1 MSTEPMVTEQ
11 TGPMG
16 ALLRGPALAAG
27 DVRRLD
33 QRVDHWARTTP
44 DAVALRCAGGPGDGA
59 GGDITYAELVRAA
72 TRVAAGLAAAGVG
85 PGDIV
90 AVRIPRGV
98 RLAQALLAV
107 LKRGATYAAVDPAWP
122 EARCAQLVAQT
133 GARWLLGDARAA
145 STDAHAGGAARLD
158 FDTLL
163 GCDEVVAPVPGDDD
177 TPCCVFLTSGSSGTP
192 KAALVRH
199 RAIVRIALDPT
210 LGFGSGTRMLQTA
223 PCPWDAYAM
232 ELWCPLV
239 HGGTSVLYAGSH
251 VSPRDVRDA
260 VEGGVNTLFL
270 TTALFNLVAD
280 TDPTAFAGLDVL
292 MTGGE
297 RASARHFDK
306 ALAANPGLRLLHV
319 YGPVESCVYT
329 NAYPLPATGAGDEV
343 PVGWPMAGTTVYLLD
358 AERRPVRPG
367 EVGEIAVAGDGLA
380 VGYVNAPELTERA
393 FPTLDLEP
401 GRPPVR
407 VYLTGDY
414 GRIEEGRG
422 LVFAGRRDRQVKIRG
437 VRIEPA
443 EVEAAI
449 EAVPGVARAVVVAL
463 PHGAPTKTHLA
474 ACVVPDGDG
483 VDETL
488 IREAVRRGLPT
499 AFVPDVVVTAPE
511 LPLNANGKV
520 DQAAVAA
527 LVERHRAE
535 VAAAKTTA
543 AAPADGLPERVREL
557 MDLASGLVETP
568 IGPDEDIFAAGGT
581 SIMAIRIA
589 HWLSERGGVKVNA
602 LQVMEA
608 GTPRALAALIG
619 QAGADRPAAAEP
631 GPVAAERSEQ
641 RWLAGLPVPQW
652 RFWYLEAQ
660 HPGGDDTR
668 CPLEFR
674 LTGPLDA
681 AALGAALRAVIARH
695 EALRTRL
702 IRVGARGVRAEVLD
716 PAEVPDPLTV
726 YPEATPEDARR
737 LLDRFLATPFD
748 LEQDLPIRAALVPLG
763 GAEHLLAF
771 SVHHTA
777 FDGWSAGL
785 LCRDLSVAYGALTA
799 GRPLPEWA
807 PTSFAESWLDQ
818 DLRET
823 PADRAELD
831 TWSRGLVGVPDLP
844 IVAPGELA
852 PDGPV
857 REVVI
862 DVPESLFA
870 DARRVGAACGGTA
883 QAVLLAAWVRAL
895 RKFAG
900 VTDLAI
906 GIPVAGRTTAA
917 AQDVIGC
924 FASAVAVRFR
934 SDSPGTGD
942 AAGTGDADVRAAV
955 AELGRALRFQF
966 TPIERVLRASEPRDR
981 TRNPFCQAGFV
992 AQNNEPAVLDLPGVT
1007 CREVRHVRSR
1017 SGFELTLELWYGE
1030 TLDARIWYRAD
1041 VLSPAQADE
1050 LAASWRAELEILAGD
1065 RVTAGAATT

>member
-1 MSTEPMVTEQ
+1 
-11 TGPMG
+11 
-16 ALLRGPALAAG
+16 
-27 DVRRLD
+27 
-33 QRVDHWARTTP
+33 
-44 DAVALRCAGGPGDGA
+44 
-59 GGDITYAELVRAA
+59 
-72 TRVAAGLAAAGVG
+72 
-85 PGDIV
+85 
-90 AVRIPRGV
+90 
-98 RLAQALLAV
+98 
-107 LKRGATYAAVDPAWP
+107 
-122 EARCAQLVAQT
+122 
-133 GARWLLGDARAA
+133 
-145 STDAHAGGAARLD
+145 
-158 FDTLL
+158 
-163 GCDEVVAPVPGDDD
+163 
-177 TPCCVFLTSGSSGTP
+177 
-192 KAALVRH
+192 
-199 RAIVRIALDPT
+199 
-210 LGFGSGTRMLQTA
+210 
-223 PCPWDAYAM
+223 
-232 ELWCPLV
+232 
-239 HGGTSVLYAGSH
+239 
-251 VSPRDVRDA
+251 
-260 VEGGVNTLFL
+260 
-270 TTALFNLVAD
+270 
-280 TDPTAFAGLDVL
+280 
-292 MTGGE
+292 
-297 RASARHFDK
+297 
-306 ALAANPGLRLLHV
+306 
-319 YGPVESCVYT
+319 
-329 NAYPLPATGAGDEV
+329 
-343 PVGWPMAGTTVYLLD
+343 MAG
-358 AERRPVRPG
+358 E
-367 EVGEIAVAGDGLA
+367 GLA
-380 VGYVNAPELTERA
+380 VGYVNADELTARA

-401 GRPPVR
+401 GRAPVR

-414 GRIEEGRG
+414 GRVEEGRG

-474 ACVVPDGDG
+474 ACVVPDGG
-483 VDETL
+483 GAGETR
-488 IREAVRRGLPT
+488 IRETVRRGLPT
-499 AFVPDVVVTAPE
+499 AFVPDIVVTAPE

-535 VAAAKTTA
+535 AAAAKTTA
-543 AAPADGLPERVREL
+543 AAPTDGLPERVREL
-557 MDLASGLVETP
+557 MALATELVDTP
-568 IGPDEDIFAAGGT
+568 IGPDEDVFAAGGT
-581 SIMAIRIA
+581 SIMAIRIG

-608 GTPRALAALIG
+608 GTPRALAALIDRAG
-619 QAGADRPAAAEP
+619 PADGGADRPAAA
-631 GPVAAERSEQ
+631 GRSEQ

-668 CPLEFR
+668 CPQEFW
-674 LTGPLDA
+674 LSGPLDA
-681 AALGAALRAVIARH
+681 GALGAALRAVIGRH

-702 IRVGARGVRAEVLD
+702 IRVGARGVRPEVLD
-716 PAEVPDPLTV
+716 PAQVPDRLTV
-726 YPEATPEDARR
+726 YPEASPQTARR

-748 LEQDLPIRAALVPLG
+748 LEREVPIRAALVPLG
-763 GAEHLLAF
+763 GDAHMLAF

-799 GRPLPEWA
+799 GRPLPGWA
-807 PTSFAESWLDQ
+807 PTRFAESWLDQ

-823 PADRAELD
+823 AADRAELD
-831 TWSRGLVGVPDLP
+831 AWARGLVGVPDLP

-857 REVVI
+857 REVLI
-862 DVPESLFA
+862 DVPDALFA
-870 DARRVGAACGGTA
+870 AARRAGAACGGTA

-895 RKFAG
+895 RRFAG

-934 SDSPGTGD
+934 AADGTDD
-942 AAGTGDADVRAAV
+942 AAGDVRAAV

-992 AQNNEPAVLDLPGVT
+992 AQNNEPAALDLPGVT

-1030 TLDARIWYRAD
+1030 TLDARIWYRSD

-1050 LAASWRAELEILAGD
+1050 LAASWRAELETLAGD
-1065 RVTAGAATT
+1065 RMTADAVTT